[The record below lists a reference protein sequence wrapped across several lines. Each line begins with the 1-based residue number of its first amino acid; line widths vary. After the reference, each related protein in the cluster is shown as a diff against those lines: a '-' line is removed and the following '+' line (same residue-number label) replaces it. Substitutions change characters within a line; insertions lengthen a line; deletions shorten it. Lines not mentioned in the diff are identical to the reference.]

1 MTFLQ
6 IFIRVVLVVIVAAL
20 AGTAAYLFS
29 ARQDE
34 RYQATTRLLF
44 APATAE
50 LRAIGF
56 GSGDSEEEREIANK
70 VFEVESFDVARATA
84 KAMNDPRFTP
94 DRIANDVTASNERG
108 SDVVTIRALAE
119 SPQLAATVA
128 TQYRRQFIFRE
139 QDQVQGRA
147 KKALDSLREA
157 LIDLPRV
164 ARRTGRG
171 DTIRS
176 QMGALEVLART
187 GGDPVIAEGTKAG
200 AKPVEPQTTRNT
212 LFGVLFGALLGV
224 GLVALR
230 GATRSS
236 SHTSSTA
243 TPEPVAD

>member
-6 IFIRVVLVVIVAAL
+6 ILIRVVLVVVIAAI

-29 ARQDE
+29 SRQDD

-56 GSGDSEEEREIANK
+56 GAADNEEEREIANK
-70 VFEVESFDVARATA
+70 VFEVESFDVARDTA
-84 KAMNDPRFTP
+84 EAIDDPRFTP
-94 DRIANDVTASNERG
+94 DVIAEDVTASNERG
-108 SDVVTIRALAE
+108 SDVVTIRALAD
-119 SPQLAATVA
+119 SPQLAATLA

-139 QDQVQGRA
+139 QDQVQSRS
-147 KKALDSLREA
+147 KKALESLEDA
-157 LIDLPRV
+157 LSDLPLT
-164 ARRTGRG
+164 ARRSGRG

-187 GGDPVIAEGTKAG
+187 GGDPVIAEGTKAS

-212 LFGVLFGALLGV
+212 LFGVLFGALLGI

-236 SHTSSTA
+236 SPGSATA
-243 TPEPVAD
+243 APAPVPD